1 LGAAAALAGGY
12 ESYASFSSLRQALRR
27 SSPADSAV
35 SAALFILWLAI
46 ALAGLLTLCAG
57 LLAGRE
63 EGKA

>member
-1 LGAAAALAGGY
+1 LGAAAALAGSY
-12 ESYASFSSLRQALRR
+12 ESYANFSSLRQALRR

-35 SAALFILWLAI
+35 SAALFILWLVI

-63 EGKA
+63 EGEA